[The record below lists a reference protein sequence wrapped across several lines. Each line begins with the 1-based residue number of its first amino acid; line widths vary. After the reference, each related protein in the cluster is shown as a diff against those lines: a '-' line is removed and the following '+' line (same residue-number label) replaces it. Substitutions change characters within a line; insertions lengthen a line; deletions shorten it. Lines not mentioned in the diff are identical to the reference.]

1 MRRDELRPRAADT
14 ASQPLAGRVY
24 HGPSPTPAPRT
35 GAPGYFAPPHRRK
48 PGLTLLSF
56 YILRLLVLA
65 HYFFTLRLFAYN

>member
-1 MRRDELRPRAADT
+1 MNYVREQQTLLPSRSQEGFITAPPPPPPRGQELQDT
-14 ASQPLAGRVY
+14 S
-24 HGPSPTPAPRT
+24 
-35 GAPGYFAPPHRRK
+35 PHRRK